1 MTSLLLYSV
10 LTTQVYRIVVSC
22 PSDEKVGVC
31 DGGNLFPQLYCDNVD
46 EEVRKWTC
54 RPRRKIR
61 CVCSDGLWR
70 RMDGRCV
77 RKEDCENKKLPT
89 VTPKVQKTITTAPR
103 PDDAKFAAA
112 VKVIENLRTIELL
125 RISHHA
131 YDSVN
136 CICIKSTLQAKHLNA
151 SDRTIE
157 CYKYVP
163 ITGAPASTAFM
174 IGRTTMIKVTD
185 EIYFQVS
192 NVGGTKILLKD
203 PEHPHP
209 DYYDDHPPFGL
220 EPEYDVLIAKETCL
234 VVAFGP
240 EIDGKRQCMVWG
252 TFSGTDINQSE
263 CYNVPPLC
271 AHMYD
276 VWEGPKSD
284 PCLMFDKEE
293 QWRTNKAQEE
303 ELKRIIK
310 EDRN

>member
-1 MTSLLLYSV
+1 
-10 LTTQVYRIVVSC
+10 
-22 PSDEKVGVC
+22 
-31 DGGNLFPQLYCDNVD
+31 
-46 EEVRKWTC
+46 
-54 RPRRKIR
+54 
-61 CVCSDGLWR
+61 
-70 RMDGRCV
+70 MDGRCV

-174 IGRTTMIKVTD
+174 IGRTTMIK
-185 EIYFQVS
+185 
-192 NVGGTKILLKD
+192 D

-252 TFSGTDINQSE
+252 TFSGTDINPE
-263 CYNVPPLC
+263 
-271 AHMYD
+271 
-276 VWEGPKSD
+276 
-284 PCLMFDKEE
+284 
-293 QWRTNKAQEE
+293 
-303 ELKRIIK
+303 
-310 EDRN
+310 